1 MGHPTL
7 QIALLGNFRLTYDDR
22 PVTGV
27 NSERLQSLLSYLV
40 LHRHSPQ
47 PRQRLAFYFWADSGE
62 AQARTNLRR
71 ELHHLRQALPD
82 ADRFL
87 QSDAKTIEWR
97 QDAPF
102 TLDVANFELAIA
114 QAEDAERRSDSAGVR
129 AALGKAAQL
138 YQGDL
143 LPSCYDDWV
152 EPVREQ
158 LQQTCIRS
166 LEQLIR
172 LLEEQQDYCVAIR
185 YAQQLLRIN
194 SLHEATYCSL
204 MRLHALNSDRASA
217 LRIYQQCVDVLQRE
231 LDVEPSRTT
240 REVYDRVLTNQPFS
254 APVVQ
259 SSQEFSFAVP
269 QAPSPLT
276 RSLIG
281 REQEWATITAW
292 MAGTNRS
299 PSPILLLTGE
309 PGIGKTRLLEEIAA
323 TIESF
328 HGCVL
333 WGRGFEAEMVRPYG
347 VWIDAFRSIASNEA
361 ALPAKL
367 GGLLPE
373 LGTASNEF
381 KDRSQLFD
389 AAVQFLTQ
397 LAAKSK
403 RVAVILDDI
412 QWLDEASTALLHYCV
427 RLVSNVSVLWACAV
441 RNKELDDNLPVC
453 KWVQTL
459 RREKRLQ
466 AIALSPLNQ
475 TQTAE
480 LIRSVSPDIDSDRI
494 FADSG
499 GNPLF
504 ALEIARAISHEE
516 IPHSDDLEALIQT
529 RLQQLDAAA
538 RELIPWAAAL
548 GRSFSPTVVAQLA
561 DCSLN
566 KLLVAMEQL
575 EQHSIIRP
583 GAVLYGEV
591 GYDFA
596 HDIVRQVA
604 YNQLTEPR
612 RRLMHRQIAQVLNNR
627 SSSDRALV
635 SDVAH
640 HASLGGDRVL
650 AASACLSAAEQC
662 LKLFAYAEASEL
674 AQRGMQHCPYLDDKQ
689 RIRRHLELLKVF
701 IFAGVRRDR
710 IPEVEN
716 ELHQRIAEA
725 NRLNLKDEEAIGME
739 ALIALNY
746 DRGNFSEVHQHSLK
760 AAEAG
765 RAASP
770 TTTARILAYTG
781 SCLAEIEREIPRAEA
796 LLLEAKSLAERVGLE
811 LADIFLGLGSV
822 YHYRADFDAAR
833 QLLTQGWKIALA
845 EQDHWR
851 ECTALKCLAMVELE
865 AGEPTNALPYC
876 HEMHAVAAKMSGE
889 GSEQPFAIAL
899 DALARYQLQQVGAEE
914 ALEQALLTLRQ
925 IDAKRMLAYILIGA
939 AHWDLDSGRI
949 ELANMRAE
957 EALRM
962 AQPLHHPS
970 EIALAW
976 TIAIQSTWACGEHQ
990 QAIAQLRELER
1001 NIDEHS
1007 LSDRAQKAIRKLAQI
1022 MNVESFTRR

>member
-7 QIALLGNFRLTYDDR
+7 QIALLGSFRLTYDDR

-27 NSERLQSLLSYLV
+27 NSERLQSLLAYLV
-40 LHRHSPQ
+40 LYRHSPQ
-47 PRQRLAFYFWADSGE
+47 PRQRLAFYFWPDSGE

-87 QSDAKTIEWR
+87 QTDAKTIQWR
-97 QDAPF
+97 LDAPLA
-102 TLDVANFELAIA
+102 LDVADFEAAIA
-114 QAEDAERRSDSAGVR
+114 QAEDAERRSDRAGVR
-129 AALGKAAQL
+129 VALEKAAQL

-166 LEQLIR
+166 LEQLVR
-172 LLEEQQDYCVAIR
+172 QLEEQQDYCVAIR

-204 MRLHALNSDRASA
+204 MRLHALNGDRASA
-217 LRIYQQCVDVLQRE
+217 LRVYQQCIDVLQRE

-240 REVYDRVLTNQPFS
+240 REVYDWVLTNQPLPS
-254 APVVQ
+254 LVKL
-259 SSQEFSFAVP
+259 SQELSVAVP
-269 QAPSPLT
+269 KAPSPQT

-281 REQEWATITAW
+281 REQEWKTIASW
-292 MAGTNRS
+292 MAGTNPS
-299 PSPILLLTGE
+299 PSSILLLTGE
-309 PGIGKTRLLEEIAA
+309 QGIGKTRLLEEIAA
-323 TIESF
+323 KIQSS

-347 VWIDAFRSIASNEA
+347 VWIDAFRSIASNQA
-361 ALPAKL
+361 ASPAKL
-367 GGLLPE
+367 GALLPD
-373 LGTASNEF
+373 LSTASNEF

-389 AAVQFLTQ
+389 AAVQFLSQ

-403 RVAVILDDI
+403 RVAIILDDI

-427 RLVSNVSVLWACAV
+427 RLVSDASVLWACAA
-441 RNKELDDNLPVC
+441 RNKELDDNLPAC

-475 TQTAE
+475 TQTAQ
-480 LIRSVSPDIDSDRI
+480 LIRSVSTDIDSDRI

-504 ALEIARAISHEE
+504 ALEIARATSHEE
-516 IPHSDDLEALIQT
+516 IQHSDDLEALIQN
-529 RLQQLDAAA
+529 RLQQLDDTA

-548 GRSFSPTVVAQLA
+548 GRCFSPTVVAQLA

-583 GAVLYGEV
+583 GGVLYGEV

-612 RRLMHRQIAQVLNNR
+612 RRLMHRQIAQVLKNR
-627 SSSDRALV
+627 SSSDRILV

-650 AASACLSAAEQC
+650 AASACLAAAEQC
-662 LKLFAYAEASEL
+662 LRLFAYAEASEL
-674 AQRGMQHCPYLDDKQ
+674 AQRGMQHCQYLDDKQ

-725 NRLNLKDEEAIGME
+725 NRLNLKDEEAIGLE
-739 ALIALNY
+739 ALITLNY
-746 DRGNFSEVHQHSLK
+746 DRGNFNGVHQHSLK

-770 TTTARILAYTG
+770 TTTARMLAYTG
-781 SCLAEIEREIPRAEA
+781 SCLAEIEREMPRAEA

-833 QLLTQGWKIALA
+833 QLLTQGWKIAQA
-845 EQDHWR
+845 EQEHWR
-851 ECTALKCLAMVELE
+851 ECTALKCLAMLELE
-865 AGEPTNALPYC
+865 AGEPTHALNYC
-876 HEMHAVAAKMSGE
+876 HELHAVAAKMSGE
-889 GSEQPFAIAL
+889 GSEKPFAIAL
-899 DALARYQLQQVGAEE
+899 DALARYQLQQLGAKD
-914 ALEQALLTLRQ
+914 ALEQALVTLRQ

-939 AHWDLDSGRI
+939 AQWDLDSGRI
-949 ELANMRAE
+949 ELANSRAE

-962 AQPLHHPS
+962 AQPIHHPS
-970 EIALAW
+970 EISLAW

-990 QAIAQLRELER
+990 QALEQLRELER
-1001 NIDEHS
+1001 NIDEHN

-1022 MNVESFTRR
+1022 LEC

>member
-7 QIALLGNFRLTYDDR
+7 QISLLGNFRLTYNDR

-27 NSERLQSLLSYLV
+27 NSERLQSLLAYLV
-40 LHRHSPQ
+40 LYRHSPQ
-47 PRQRLAFYFWADSGE
+47 PRQRLAFYFWSNSGE

-87 QSDAKTIEWR
+87 QSDAKTIRWQ

-102 TLDVANFELAIA
+102 TLDVAEFEIAIA
-114 QAEDAERRSDSAGVR
+114 QAEEAVRRSDRSKVR
-129 AALGKAAQL
+129 AALEKAAQL

-152 EPVREQ
+152 EPIREQ
-158 LQQTCIRS
+158 LQQTCIRA

-172 LLEEQQDYCVAIR
+172 LLEEQQDYCAAIR

-194 SLHEATYCSL
+194 NLHEATYCSL

-217 LRIYQQCVDVLQRE
+217 LRVYQQCIDVLQRE

-240 REVYDRVLTNQPFS
+240 REVYDWVLTNQPFPS
-254 APVVQ
+254 LVKP
-259 SSQEFSFAVP
+259 SQELSFAVP
-269 QAPSPLT
+269 KAPSPQT

-292 MAGTNRS
+292 MAGTNPS
-299 PSPILLLTGE
+299 PSSILLLTGE

-323 TIESF
+323 KIQSS

-347 VWIDAFRSIASNEA
+347 VWIDAFRSIASNQA
-361 ALPAKL
+361 VLPAKL
-367 GGLLPE
+367 SALLPE

-403 RVAVILDDI
+403 RVAIILDDI

-427 RLVSNVSVLWACAV
+427 RLVSNASVLWACAA
-441 RNKELDDNLPVC
+441 RNKELDDNLPAC

-475 TQTAE
+475 TQTVQ
-480 LIRSVSPDIDSDRI
+480 LIRSISADIDSDRI

-516 IPHSDDLEALIQT
+516 MANSDDIEALIQT
-529 RLQQLDAAA
+529 RLLQLDDPA

-612 RRLMHRQIAQVLNNR
+612 RRLMHRQIAQVLKNR

-640 HASLGGDRVL
+640 HASLGGDYVL

-674 AQRGMQHCPYLDDKQ
+674 AQRGMQHCQYLDDKQ

-725 NRLNLKDEEAIGME
+725 NRLNLKDEEAIGLE

-746 DRGNFSEVHQHSLK
+746 DRGNFSGVQQHSLK

-770 TTTARILAYTG
+770 TTTARMLAYTG
-781 SCLAEIEREIPRAEA
+781 SCLAEIEREMPRAQA

-811 LADIFLGLGSV
+811 LADIFLGLGWV
-822 YHYRADFDAAR
+822 YHYRGDFDAAR
-833 QLLTQGWKIALA
+833 QLLTQGWKIAQA

-851 ECTALKCLAMVELE
+851 ECTALKCLAMLELE
-865 AGEPTNALPYC
+865 AGVPTNALPYC

-889 GSEQPFAIAL
+889 GSEKPFAIAL
-899 DALARYQLQQVGAEE
+899 DALARYQLQQVDAED
-914 ALEQALLTLRQ
+914 ALEQAVLTLRQ

-939 AHWDLDSGRI
+939 AQWDLNTGRI
-949 ELANMRAE
+949 KLANSRAE

-962 AQPLHHPS
+962 AQPIHHPS

-990 QAIAQLRELER
+990 QALEQLRELQR

-1007 LSDRAQKAIRKLAQI
+1007 LSDRAQKAIRNLAQI
-1022 MNVESFTRR
+1022 LEC

>member
-1 MGHPTL
+1 MGHPTLQTL
-7 QIALLGNFRLTYDDR
+7 QIALLGNFRLTYDAR

-27 NSERLQSLLSYLV
+27 NSERLQSLLAYLV

-47 PRQRLAFYFWADSGE
+47 PRQRLAFYFWPDSGE

-87 QSDAKTIEWR
+87 QTDAKTIQWR
-97 QDAPF
+97 MDAPF
-102 TLDVANFELAIA
+102 TLDIADFELAIA
-114 QAEDAERRSDSAGVR
+114 QAEEAERRSDRAGVR
-129 AALGKAAQL
+129 AALEKAAQL

-158 LQQTCIRS
+158 LQQTCIRV

-172 LLEEQQDYCVAIR
+172 QLEEQQDYCVAIR

-217 LRIYQQCVDVLQRE
+217 LRVYQQCIDVLQRE

-240 REVYDRVLTNQPFS
+240 REVYEGVLTNQPFPS
-254 APVVQ
+254 LVKP
-259 SSQEFSFAVP
+259 SQELSFAVP
-269 QAPSPLT
+269 KAPSPLT

-292 MAGTNRS
+292 MAGTNPS
-299 PSPILLLTGE
+299 PSSILLLTGE

-323 TIESF
+323 KIQSS

-347 VWIDAFRSIASNEA
+347 VWIDAFRSIASKQA

-367 GGLLPE
+367 GALLPE

-389 AAVQFLTQ
+389 AAVQFLSQ

-403 RVAVILDDI
+403 RVAIILDDI

-427 RLVSNVSVLWACAV
+427 RLVSNASVLWACAA

-480 LIRSVSPDIDSDRI
+480 LIRSVSSDIDSDRI

-504 ALEIARAISHEE
+504 ALEIARATSREE
-516 IPHSDDLEALIQT
+516 MANSDDIEALIQT
-529 RLQQLDAAA
+529 RLQQLDDTA

-583 GAVLYGEV
+583 GGVLYGEV

-612 RRLMHRQIAQVLNNR
+612 RRLMHRQIAQVLNNC
-627 SSSDRALV
+627 SSSDRILV

-640 HASLGGDRVL
+640 HASLGGDRLL

-674 AQRGMQHCPYLDDKQ
+674 AQRGMQHCQYLDDKQ

-701 IFAGVRRDR
+701 IYAGVRRDR

-725 NRLNLKDEEAIGME
+725 NRLNLKDEEAIGLE

-746 DRGNFSEVHQHSLK
+746 DRGNFSGVHQHSLR

-770 TTTARILAYTG
+770 TTTARMLAYTG
-781 SCLAEIEREIPRAEA
+781 SCLAEIEREMPRAQA

-811 LADIFLGLGSV
+811 LADIFLGLGWV
-822 YHYRADFDAAR
+822 YHYRADFDAAQ
-833 QLLTQGWKIALA
+833 QLLTQGWKIAQA

-851 ECTALKCLAMVELE
+851 ECTALKCLAMLELE
-865 AGEPTNALPYC
+865 AGKPTKALPYC

-889 GSEQPFAIAL
+889 GSEKPFAIAL
-899 DALARYQLQQVGAEE
+899 EALARYQLQQVGAED
-914 ALEQALLTLRQ
+914 ALEQALVTLRQ

-939 AHWDLDSGRI
+939 AQLDLDSGQI
-949 ELANMRAE
+949 ELASSRAQ

-962 AQPLHHPS
+962 AQPIHHPS

-976 TIAIQSTWACGEHQ
+976 TIAIQSTWASGEHQ
-990 QAIAQLRELER
+990 QALEQLRELQR
-1001 NIDEHS
+1001 NIDEHN

-1022 MNVESFTRR
+1022 LEC